1 MKRFLFNFDIY
12 LWINVVISWTQLIFF
27 FKFFLKVHVEFS
39 DDNKIIVEGPTN
51 MIPKVIDSLK
61 KAIDCYVST
70 ELVVDPK
77 FFKHIIGKNGSNSK
91 LNFVVFF
98 IIVCIF
104 LIIIDF
110 YVFS

>member
-1 MKRFLFNFDIY
+1 MDIFNFF
-12 LWINVVISWTQLIFF
+12 LNGFF
-27 FKFFLKVHVEFS
+27 KVHVEFS

-91 LNFVVFF
+91 LNL
-98 IIVCIF
+98 IAF
-104 LIIIDF
+104 LIIVDM
-110 YVFS
+110 